1 MKAILVASLLPFLT
15 IASVL
20 GDEIDDLVDDLVSGG
35 SPRMEMSKWMSLQKA
50 SDTKFE
56 KDFQTIAADWYLA
69 QVKWSIVDQERHGGW
84 PFRSFL
90 VMDKGNR
97 ILVMKELKQR
107 YAAGKSPLLAY
118 ALIAPAIYEADQALE
133 KEVVAK
139 ADESPKLRS
148 ILNQQLESIWYP
160 FILQY
165 RSE

>member
-1 MKAILVASLLPFLT
+1 
-15 IASVL
+15 
-20 GDEIDDLVDDLVSGG
+20 
-35 SPRMEMSKWMSLQKA
+35 
-50 SDTKFE
+50 
-56 KDFQTIAADWYLA
+56 
-69 QVKWSIVDQERHGGW
+69 
-84 PFRSFL
+84 
-90 VMDKGNR
+90 MDKGNR
-97 ILVMKELKQR
+97 ILVMNELKQR

-118 ALIAPAIYEADQALE
+118 ALIAPAIYEDDQALE